1 MELSETQPISDITTP
16 FGDVI
21 DPTTDR
27 MIKAICVFAFR
38 DEGRLSKAFDGAS
51 RQEIIYSI
59 VHHVKNRHISVFINS
74 DMTVGGFILFTP
86 DGSRKRLHIAHMVSD
101 GGVCNGIET
110 ACKVWLREFK
120 GWDVTAIRHGRL
132 KTYKF
137 DDFFENETLTNR
149 N

>member
-1 MELSETQPISDITTP
+1 MTQPISDITTP
-16 FGDVI
+16 FGDVV

-27 MIKAICVFAFR
+27 MIRAICVFAFR
-38 DEGRLSKAFDGAS
+38 NEDKLNKAFDGAS

-59 VHHVKNRHISVFINS
+59 VHHVKSRHISVFINR

-86 DGSRKRLHIAHMVSD
+86 DSYRKRLHIAHMVTD
-101 GGVCNGIET
+101 GSAYDGIEN

-120 GWDVTAIRHGRL
+120 GWDVTAIRHGQL

-137 DDFFENETLTNR
+137 NRFFDSDENN
-149 N
+149 NN